1 MHYYA
6 SLYNTMYNSLL
17 NVSYCSGDGTMRKNP
32 QIWKKWNPEI
42 GVNLHKYSIKPNLVK
57 QKMRQ

>member
-1 MHYYA
+1 
-6 SLYNTMYNSLL
+6 MYNSLL